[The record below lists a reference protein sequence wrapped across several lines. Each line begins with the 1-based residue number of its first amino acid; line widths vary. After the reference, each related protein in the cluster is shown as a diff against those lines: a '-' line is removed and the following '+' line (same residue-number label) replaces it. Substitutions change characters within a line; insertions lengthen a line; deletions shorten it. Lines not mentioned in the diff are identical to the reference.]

1 MEKLK
6 SILLISQFH
15 QAFFHFWVFV
25 LTIPFAGDIYYFL
38 QFFGLKYLN
47 LLRYSLNVM
56 FLQGLSPV
64 ILPKMSSHSY
74 SHIEVIVVVV
84 QSPSVSNPETP
95 WMQHHRPPCLSLSRR
110 VCPSLCPLNRWCYPT
125 ISSSAALLLL
135 PSVFCSVRIFS
146 SDSALRSNQVA
157 KVLELQ
163 LHLQSFQWIDFLLD
177 WPIWSPCYPRDS
189 QESSPELQF
198 ENIHSSALSLLY
210 VTTLISVY
218 NYWET
223 MCTVLFLVT
232 QLCLIFWDPSDCR
245 PLGSSV
251 HGDSP
256 GKNTGVGC
264 HALLQEIFPTQ
275 GSNPGLPHWGRFF
288 TVWATREAQEKWSV

>member
-1 MEKLK
+1 MENLK

-38 QFFGLKYLN
+38 QFFGVKYLN

-64 ILPKMSSHSY
+64 ILPKMSSYSY
-74 SHIEVIVVVV
+74 SHIEVIVVIV

-135 PSVFCSVRIFS
+135 HSVFPPSGYF
-146 SDSALRSNQVA
+146 
-157 KVLELQ
+157 
-163 LHLQSFQWIDFLLD
+163 
-177 WPIWSPCYPRDS
+177 P
-189 QESSPELQF
+189 
-198 ENIHSSALSLLY
+198 
-210 VTTLISVY
+210 
-218 NYWET
+218 
-223 MCTVLFLVT
+223 VT
-232 QLCLIFWDPSDCR
+232 QLFVAVRWPKYWNFIFIFSPSSGLISFWIDRFDLLAIQGTLKNLFQNYNLKASILQHSAFSMLQLSYLYITTER
-245 PLGSSV
+245 PCIL
-251 HGDSP
+251 
-256 GKNTGVGC
+256 C
-264 HALLQEIFPTQ
+264 CA
-275 GSNPGLPHWGRFF
+275 
-288 TVWATREAQEKWSV
+288 

>member
-125 ISSSAALLLL
+125 ISSFVV
-135 PSVFCSVRIFS
+135 PFS
-146 SDSALRSNQVA
+146 SW
-157 KVLELQ
+157 
-163 LHLQSFQWIDFLLD
+163 LQSFPSSGSFPMSQLFASVSQSIVASASVLPVNIQD
-177 WPIWSPCYPRDS
+177 WFP
-189 QESSPELQF
+189 LG
-198 ENIHSSALSLLY
+198 L
-210 VTTLISVY
+210 TGLISLQSTGLSRVFSS
-218 NYWET
+218 T
-223 MCTVLFLVT
+223 TV
-232 QLCLIFWDPSDCR
+232 R
-245 PLGSSV
+245 K
-251 HGDSP
+251 H
-256 GKNTGVGC
+256 
-264 HALLQEIFPTQ
+264 
-275 GSNPGLPHWGRFF
+275 
-288 TVWATREAQEKWSV
+288 